1 MRYIFILFFAFVT
14 SSVFG
19 QEVKL
24 AQQYF
29 STGEYEKASTLYEKL
44 LSQNETNEYYFNRYT
59 DCLIALQEYEKCE
72 SVIKKHIKKYPKEVS
87 LYVTYGNLLEKQ
99 NKAEEALK
107 QYDKA
112 IDELPAEEAYI
123 NKLANSFMGI
133 PNYDK
138 AIASYEKGAKLLK
151 NNTIFSYML
160 GELYS
165 RKGDVP
171 KMIESFLNSL
181 AVDQLR
187 ISSLESFFQVNFTDI
202 EYSELQAQLYE
213 RLQEKDSPVYYVEL
227 LTWVF
232 LQRKDYTNA
241 LRQAKALDKRL
252 QERGMRVYQIGY
264 QAETQK
270 DYAAAIEA
278 FQYITMEK
286 GPSSELYIEAKK
298 ELLKARR
305 LKITDTFNYSEA
317 DLREIESDYDSFLKE
332 TGKNAQTANIM
343 LEWGVMEG
351 LYINDLNK
359 AINILKELI
368 ELAGVN
374 KSLQAQAK
382 LQLGDFY
389 LMTGE
394 IWEATLLYSQVDK
407 DFMEDPLG
415 HEARFRNARLAYY
428 NNDFEWAQ
436 AQFDILKSSTSKL
449 IANDA
454 LELSAFIMENT
465 GPDSSTTALALYAAA
480 DLLVF
485 QNKFKEAFV
494 KLDSILLVYP
504 EHSLTDDVY
513 YLKAKIFR
521 QRKEYDKA
529 IEMYNLV
536 IEKFPEDIRADNS
549 LYEMADMYETQLN
562 NKDKAKEL
570 YEKLFTKYSN
580 SVFATDARKKFR
592 LLRGD
597 KVVQ

>member
-1 MRYIFILFFAFVT
+1 MRFIILLFLGFLC
-14 SSVFG
+14 SSLSA

-24 AQQYF
+24 AQQYY
-29 STGEYEKASTLYEKL
+29 STGEYEKAAALYEKL
-44 LSQNETNEYYFNRYT
+44 LNQDGSKEYYFNRYI
-59 DCLIALQEYEKCE
+59 DCLLALQEYEKCE
-72 SVIKKHIKKYPKEVS
+72 TIIKKQIKKYPKEVS
-87 LYVTYGNLLEKQ
+87 LYVTYGNLLEKI
-99 NKAEEALK
+99 NKPDDALK
-107 QYDKA
+107 QYDLA
-112 IDELPAEEAYI
+112 IAELPADEIYI
-123 NKLANSFMGI
+123 TKLANAFIAI
-133 PNYDK
+133 PKFEK
-138 AIASYEKGAKLLK
+138 AIEVYEKGGKLLK
-151 NNTIFSYML
+151 DNSIFSYLL
-160 GELYS
+160 GELYFK
-165 RKGDVP
+165 KGDVP

-181 AVDQLR
+181 NVDPNR
-187 ISSLESFFQVNFTDI
+187 ITNLESIFQINFTDK
-202 EYSELQAQLYE
+202 EYGELQAQLYE
-213 RLQEKDSPVYYVEL
+213 RLQEKDSPVYFLEL

-232 LQRKDYTNA
+232 LQQKDYTKA
-241 LRQAKALDKRL
+241 LQQAKALDKRL
-252 QERGMRVYQIGY
+252 QERGVRVYQIGY
-264 QAETQK
+264 QALTQK
-270 DYAAAIEA
+270 DYDAAIEA
-278 FQYITMEK
+278 FQYITLEK
-286 GPSSELYIEAKK
+286 GPTSELFIDAKK
-298 ELLKARR
+298 ELLKSRR
-305 LKITDTFNYSEA
+305 LKITDTFNYTEA
-317 DLREIESDYDSFLKE
+317 DLREIENDYDSFLKE
-332 TGKNAQTANIM
+332 TGKTAQTANII

-351 LYINDLNK
+351 LYINDLPK
-359 AINILKELI
+359 AISILNELI
-368 ELAGVN
+368 VLPGIN
-374 KSLQAQAK
+374 RNTQAQAK

-454 LELSAFIMENT
+454 LDLSAFIMENM
-465 GPDSSTTALALYAAA
+465 GLDSNTTALALYANA

-504 EHSLTDDVY
+504 QHTLTDDVY
-513 YLKAKIFR
+513 YLKAKIYR
-521 QRKEYDKA
+521 QKKEYDKA

-536 IEKFPEDIRADNS
+536 IDKFPEDIRADNS
-549 LYEMADMYETQLN
+549 IYELADMYENQLN

-570 YEKLFTKYSN
+570 YEKLYTKYSN